1 MCMALV
7 IMTGRAHG
15 RDRVAYP
22 AETMG
27 ALGCRA
33 AAART
38 GGRRI
43 GSTETTKASSAGD
56 RALPAQRPARPR
68 RGRPGPDM
76 IVIEASH
83 ARAQLTPA
91 MLGVS

>member
-1 MCMALV
+1 
-7 IMTGRAHG
+7 MTGRAHG
-15 RDRVAYP
+15 RDGAAYP
-22 AETMG
+22 AETIG

-43 GSTETTKASSAGD
+43 GSTETTKTSSADD
-56 RALPAQRPARPR
+56 RAPFPAQRSARPR
-68 RGRPGPDM
+68 CRRRGPDM
-76 IVIEASH
+76 IVIEAN

>member
-1 MCMALV
+1 
-7 IMTGRAHG
+7 MTGRAHG
-15 RDRVAYP
+15 RDGAAHP
-22 AETMG
+22 AETIG
-27 ALGCRA
+27 ALGSRA

-43 GSTETTKASSAGD
+43 GSTETTKMSSADD
-56 RALPAQRPARPR
+56 RALPAQHPARPW

-76 IVIEASH
+76 IVTGASH
-83 ARAQLTPA
+83 DRARLTPA

>member
-1 MCMALV
+1 
-7 IMTGRAHG
+7 MTDRAHG
-15 RDRVAYP
+15 RDGAAHP
-22 AETMG
+22 AETIG
-27 ALGCRA
+27 AIGCRA

-43 GSTETTKASSAGD
+43 GSTETTKASSADD
-56 RALPAQRPARPR
+56 RAFPAQRPARAR

-76 IVIEASH
+76 IVTEASH
-83 ARAQLTPA
+83 ARVQLTPA

>member
-1 MCMALV
+1 
-7 IMTGRAHG
+7 MTGRAYG
-15 RDRVAYP
+15 RDGAAYP
-22 AETMG
+22 AETIG

-43 GSTETTKASSAGD
+43 GSTDTTKTSPADD
-56 RALPAQRPARPR
+56 RAPFPAQRPATPR
-68 RGRPGPDM
+68 CRRPGPDM